1 MRFSGNR
8 CRLLGFRVFCPLCLP
23 CSHRLYSFFCF
34 NLRLFFCFLGFLLR
48 LCLCLKS
55 KDSISFLLRLYLR
68 RCLCLFLNDLSFIYC
83 LSFRHRLSFRLCL
96 SFCLRLSSR
105 LFLSFCLRLSFL
117 LCLEPC
123 LGFCTRLSFRH
134 CLSFCLC

>member
-48 LCLCLKS
+48 LCLCLTS
-55 KDSISFLLRLYLR
+55 KDIISFLLRLYLR

-83 LSFRHRLSFRLCL
+83 LSFRHCL
-96 SFCLRLSSR
+96 SFCL
-105 LFLSFCLRLSFL
+105 CLSFL

-123 LGFCTRLSFRH
+123 LGFCQRH
-134 CLSFCLC
+134 SCCLLLCLCFCF